1 MLGLPGVEWHRPGN
15 NARRRR
21 VWNRGD
27 DRMKLIVLGPSLDD
41 VRERAAERQA
51 AADAER
57 ARCWNSAASL
67 VLESCMH
74 IHFSTVHLDTILV
87 SVGDTARLKQG

>member
-1 MLGLPGVEWHRPGN
+1 MLMAQTGGDADDH
-15 NARRRR
+15 RR

-57 ARCWNSAASL
+57 ARCRMTQTYQALTLAL
-67 VLESCMH
+67 P
-74 IHFSTVHLDTILV
+74 
-87 SVGDTARLKQG
+87 